1 MLNSLISETVILCF
15 SSIKV
20 KMKNNSCANLV
31 LALKKQNQMA
41 TLIAAKDFS
50 PIEDA
55 ETIKRACKGYLS
67 AILLSI
73 TTYLFTLHDI

>member
-1 MLNSLISETVILCF
+1 
-15 SSIKV
+15 
-20 KMKNNSCANLV
+20 MKNNSCANLV